1 MICVLTGGTGGAKF
15 VDGLRQVIPPEEIT
29 LIVNTGDDLLW
40 WGLYV
45 SPDIDS
51 ITYVL
56 SGLLSRERGWGV
68 KGDTFL
74 CLQAM
79 GQLGEPTWFHTGD
92 RDLAVH
98 LLRSRLLAEGKTLSE
113 ATSTICDKLGVK
125 ARILPMSDSRVE
137 TRVDTPSGELSFEE
151 YFVQRW
157 YQDPV
162 NSVRFAGAS
171 DAEPA
176 PGVIEAIVSADAVL
190 IAPSNPIT
198 SIGPILSVPG
208 IREALC
214 SARGKV
220 AAVSPIVGNAPVAGP
235 AGILMTAQGL
245 PCSIAGVAKA
255 YEDFLDLLVC
265 DTRDARAAEAL
276 RGNGLRVQ
284 CAQTIMRS
292 AEDSAALAQTVLSY
306 TISGLLSEQP
316 SADESVSDKAGGP
329 NRRRPAVI
337 LIPVKNLSAA
347 KQRLAAVLDQP
358 RAPNW
363 RRPCCTMLW
372 PHLPRGRARPACALV
387 TSDPFAIELARQY
400 DFEIIP
406 DPANPGETGAI
417 EMATRFCV
425 VRGSDSTLVVPAD
438 IPLIQAGELDQILA
452 YAPAEGSVLAPAAD
466 GRGTNAAFRR
476 PANLF
481 PLRFGND
488 SFKPHLAA
496 AQATGKPCIVLQL
509 PGIALDVDNP
519 EDLQRLLAHPGET
532 RTQSLVRELGTRWP
546 LSGHRNEGL

>member
-15 VDGLRQVIPPEEIT
+15 VDGLSQIIPPEEIT

-51 ITYVL
+51 IIYVL

-92 RDLAVH
+92 RDLAMH
-98 LLRSRLLAEGKTLSE
+98 LLRSRLLAEGKTLSQ

-125 ARILPMSDSRVE
+125 ARMLPMSDSRVE
-137 TRVDTPSGELSFEE
+137 TRVATPSGELSFEE

-176 PGVIEAIVSADAVL
+176 PGVIDAIVSADAVV

-198 SIGPILSVPG
+198 SIGPILAVPG
-208 IREALC
+208 ILDALR

-220 AAVSPIVGNAPVAGP
+220 AAVSPIIGNAAVAGP

-265 DTRDARAAEAL
+265 DTRDARDAEAL
-276 RGNGLRVQ
+276 RQNGLRVH
-284 CAQTIMRS
+284 CAQTIMRTV
-292 AEDSAALAQTVLSY
+292 EDRAALARTVLSH
-306 TISGLLSEQP
+306 TISGQLSEEP
-316 SADESVSDKAGGP
+316 ASDKSVD
-329 NRRRPAVI
+329 R
-337 LIPVKNLSAA
+337 
-347 KQRLAAVLDQP
+347 
-358 RAPNW
+358 
-363 RRPCCTMLW
+363 T
-372 PHLPRGRARPACALV
+372 
-387 TSDPFAIELARQY
+387 AIEQ
-400 DFEIIP
+400 P
-406 DPANPGETGAI
+406 
-417 EMATRFCV
+417 
-425 VRGSDSTLVVPAD
+425 
-438 IPLIQAGELDQILA
+438 
-452 YAPAEGSVLAPAAD
+452 
-466 GRGTNAAFRR
+466 
-476 PANLF
+476 
-481 PLRFGND
+481 
-488 SFKPHLAA
+488 
-496 AQATGKPCIVLQL
+496 
-509 PGIALDVDNP
+509 
-519 EDLQRLLAHPGET
+519 
-532 RTQSLVRELGTRWP
+532 
-546 LSGHRNEGL
+546 